1 MIFIVSAHTLPL
13 DKDLLAWISYIIS
26 SWLHAHKSFVMR
38 SGRGIKVVFGF
49 VTQVSRRRFIL
60 LNQSLR
66 MSAQGIITCGASS
79 ASGTYQL

>member
-13 DKDLLAWISYIIS
+13 DKDLLAWISYII

-49 VTQVSRRRFIL
+49 VTQVNRRGFIL

-79 ASGTYQL
+79 AYGTYQL